1 MDSWL
6 AQVPAV
12 VEAWYSGME
21 GGNAL
26 ARILF
31 GDVSPS
37 GKLPCTFPKRLE
49 DTPAFAGGARAYPG
63 ENGTEH
69 YDEGLLVGYRWYDTR
84 NIEPLFPFGYGLS
97 YTTFQYS
104 DLKVIA
110 GADPQAAVATVEFN
124 LTNTG
129 AREGGEIAQV
139 YVHQGKPGLARP
151 NKELKGF
158 CKVFLKPGEQQ
169 TISIPLPRSAFAYY
183 DPAKGGWLAEQ
194 DDFQI
199 LVGAS
204 SRDIRLQG
212 VFRLQQ
218 TTLEK

>member
-1 MDSWL
+1 M
-6 AQVPAV
+6 
-12 VEAWYSGME
+12 
-21 GGNAL
+21 
-26 ARILF
+26 
-31 GDVSPS
+31 
-37 GKLPCTFPKRLE
+37 
-49 DTPAFAGGARAYPG
+49 
-63 ENGTEH
+63 
-69 YDEGLLVGYRWYDTR
+69 
-84 NIEPLFPFGYGLS
+84 
-97 YTTFQYS
+97 
-104 DLKVIA
+104 
-110 GADPQAAVATVEFN
+110 
-124 LTNTG
+124 
-129 AREGGEIAQV
+129 
-139 YVHQGKPGLARP
+139 HQGKPGLSRP